1 MSGTQLLAA
10 VVAAFLITQLAIFTT
25 TVYLHRALTHR
36 ALTVHPV
43 VAFPCRLLIW
53 TTTGMRPREW
63 VAVHRKHHAATDTS
77 DDPHSPLVVGFW
89 RVQLGNVGL
98 YKRAARDNDM
108 VRKYAR
114 DIPTDRIDRLAFDYS
129 LVGLGLGITVLVLA
143 MWALGFGLLAGFVA
157 AGLHAVLYV
166 MLAGAINAVGH
177 QYGDQPYRNS
187 ATNLRPLALVTGGEG
202 LHNNHHAAP
211 TSARFSLHRGEVDPG
226 WWVVRMLTALHLAHV
241 RHDDVHMK
249 PVAP

>member
-1 MSGTQLLAA
+1 MSISQLLAA
-10 VVAAFLITQLAIFTT
+10 LVAAFLVTQLAIFTT

-36 ALTVHPV
+36 ALTVHAIAAVPGRAV
-43 VAFPCRLLIW
+43 IW
-53 TTTGMRPREW
+53 LTTGMRPREW
-63 VAVHRKHHAATDTS
+63 VAVHRKHHAATDTAE
-77 DDPHSPLVVGFW
+77 DPHSPLVVGFW

-114 DIPTDRIDRLAFDYS
+114 DIPTDRLDRLAFDYS
-129 LVGLGLGITVLVLA
+129 MVGLGIGTAILVLV
-143 MWALGFGLLAGFVA
+143 MWRLGFGLLTGFVA

-177 QYGDQPYRNS
+177 RFGDRPYRNS
-187 ATNLRPLALVTGGEG
+187 ATNLKPLALITGGEG

-211 TSARFSLHRGEVDPG
+211 TSARFSLHRGELDPG
-226 WWVVRMLTALHLAHV
+226 WWIVRLLTALRLAHV
-241 RHDDVHMK
+241 RHDEVHMS
-249 PVAP
+249 PAA

>member
-1 MSGTQLLAA
+1 MSLSQLLAA
-10 VVAAFLITQLAIFTT
+10 VIAAFIVTQLAIFTT

-36 ALTVHPV
+36 ALTVHPIAALPGRV
-43 VAFPCRLLIW
+43 VIW
-53 TTTGMRPREW
+53 MTTGMRPREW
-63 VAVHRKHHAATDTS
+63 VAVHRKHHASTDTEE
-77 DDPHSPLVVGFW
+77 DPHSPLVVGFW

-98 YKRAARDNDM
+98 YKRAARDEEL

-114 DIPTDRIDRLAFDYS
+114 DIPTDRLDRFAFDFS
-129 LVGLGLGITVLVLA
+129 LVGLGIGTTILVVV

-177 QYGDQPYRNS
+177 QFGKRPYGNS

-211 TSARFSLHRGEVDPG
+211 TSARFSLHRGEIDPG
-226 WWVVRMLTALHLAHV
+226 WWVVRVLTALHLARV
-241 RHDDVHMK
+241 RHDDVHMTR
-249 PVAP
+249 AA